1 MNTFRRWT
9 AGVFSRIDMIV
20 AQVENHEALV
30 NQALRELQQAT
41 ARAHVQLKRVQRD
54 GEQMRRQLAD
64 AQEAS
69 IQWKERAKRTV
80 DDEKRALECL
90 KRSKRAKRAVQE
102 LDRRVAEHERIEQQL
117 AADVRGLE
125 ERLDKLKEQ
134 RNLMRTRQSRA
145 EAMGVVQGG
154 KIEIE
159 GQIDEVFDRWEMR
172 VTESEYAGGVTLSS
186 EDRFEDDFVSEEE
199 ADELRAE
206 LDELRREDD
215 E

>member
-1 MNTFRRWT
+1 MNTVKRWT

-30 NQALRELQQAT
+30 NQALREIQQAT
-41 ARAHVQLKRVQRD
+41 ARAHVQLKGVQRD
-54 GEQMRRQLAD
+54 GERMRQQLAD
-64 AQEAS
+64 TQQEAL
-69 IQWKERAKRTV
+69 QWKERARRTI
-80 DDEKRALECL
+80 DNEPRALECL
-90 KRSKRAKRAVQE
+90 KRSRRATRVVQE
-102 LDRRVAEHERIEQQL
+102 LDRRVVEHERVEHQL
-117 AADVRGLE
+117 VSDVRGLE

-154 KIEIE
+154 KIQLEGEIH
-159 GQIDEVFDRWEMR
+159 EVFDRWEMR
-172 VTESEYAGGVTLSS
+172 VTESEYAGGVMLAD

-206 LDELRREDD
+206 LDALRRHDD